1 MGSYVVLGSYP
12 AGAESNDKLQ
22 LDSSLGGPF
31 INAAGGTRTLQR
43 SILPTSADPATGEGL
58 KWGVHTFSVFGLF
71 DLTIPPLP
79 RDGYGIAV
87 NDGGP
92 SGATESIDLFVRR
105 EENGNLRIRLQEQ
118 DFTGKVINTLQLDP
132 LNIPTDAD
140 QIELR
145 LQLATLG
152 SDQLTASYRFWDGS
166 NPGPFTVMSN
176 TASFF
181 TTNSWARGAFFAVE
195 GTAAVPEPGTLALL
209 LVSGVYL
216 LAAPSLRRRAS
227 GRR

>member
-1 MGSYVVLGSYP
+1 LGSYVVLGSYP

-92 SGATESIDLFVRR
+92 SAPPSRSTSLSGAKR
-105 EENGNLRIRLQEQ
+105 
-118 DFTGKVINTLQLDP
+118 TGIS
-132 LNIPTDAD
+132 
-140 QIELR
+140 
-145 LQLATLG
+145 G
-152 SDQLTASYRFWDGS
+152 SGFRSRTSR
-166 NPGPFTVMSN
+166 
-176 TASFF
+176 
-181 TTNSWARGAFFAVE
+181 AR
-195 GTAAVPEPGTLALL
+195 
-209 LVSGVYL
+209 
-216 LAAPSLRRRAS
+216 
-227 GRR
+227 